1 MLTTLITL
9 TALSA
14 NITYPS
20 ERYEVGSGEEKEYL
34 ITTPEPTTYPSYE
47 NDTYVFI
54 PKKSKKSKKTKK
66 MKKGKH
72 FNDTFES
79 SELFGFQSD
88 SETNTNIVLA
98 SVGGVMVVTGTIM
111 VVRNYCKKR
120 RGYDMINNGEQSPLY
135 GTMGNEYQGH

>member
-9 TALSA
+9 TALTA

-20 ERYEVGSGEEKEYL
+20 VGYEVGSGQEKEYI
-34 ITTPEPTTYPSYE
+34 ITTPDPTTFPSYD
-47 NDTYVFI
+47 NDTVVFI
-54 PKKSKKSKKTKK
+54 PKKSKKTKK

-98 SVGGVMVVTGTIM
+98 SVGGVMVVTGMIM
-111 VVRNYCKKR
+111 VVRNYCKKS
-120 RGYDMINNGEQSPLY
+120 RGYDMINNVEQTPLY
-135 GTMGNEYQGH
+135 GTMDNIYQGE